1 MLKLTGECINT
12 RLKVVGGRGGHAVI
26 HLMSGLAHSCPV
38 LETIDF
44 SEVTSLCPESLIYL
58 CYQDTFSG
66 MNVIHNLTTVF
77 P

>member
-1 MLKLTGECINT
+1 M
-12 RLKVVGGRGGHAVI
+12 KVVGGRGGHAVI

-38 LETIDF
+38 LEIIDF

-66 MNVIHNLTTVF
+66 MCFESTSLYILSIFINN

>member
-1 MLKLTGECINT
+1 MQEKLQNSITELML
-12 RLKVVGGRGGHAVI
+12 LKVVGGRGGHAVI

-66 MNVIHNLTTVF
+66 M
-77 P
+77 

>member
-1 MLKLTGECINT
+1 MTELTL
-12 RLKVVGGRGGHAVI
+12 LKVVGGRGGHAVI

-66 MNVIHNLTTVF
+66 MYRLLRKICDWAKMF
-77 P
+77 K